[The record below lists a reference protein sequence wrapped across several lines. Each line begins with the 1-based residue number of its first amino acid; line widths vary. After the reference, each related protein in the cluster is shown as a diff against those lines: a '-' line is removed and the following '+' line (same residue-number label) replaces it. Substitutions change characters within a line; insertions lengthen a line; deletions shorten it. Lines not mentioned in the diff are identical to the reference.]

1 MACVMSEIHQAP
13 RILIVE
19 DSVDYANLIAE
30 VLDQIGVAHDHVIDG
45 NAALHYLEHHTPDLM
60 LLDIS
65 LPGMNGWT
73 LLEVVRQRYER
84 IPYPVITL
92 TAHDDPANRL
102 IGKFLSEVH
111 GYITKPF
118 TPQELSQAIK
128 SLLHLA

>member
-1 MACVMSEIHQAP
+1 MDEMGKMP

-19 DSVDYANLIAE
+19 DSADYANLIGE
-30 VLDQIGVAHDHVIDG
+30 VLDHIGVQHDHVLDG
-45 NAALHYLEHHTPDLM
+45 DMALHYLENHTPDLM

-73 LLEVVRQRYER
+73 LLEVVRQRYEA

-111 GYITKPF
+111 GYIIKPF
-118 TPQELSQAIK
+118 TTQELVGSVKA
-128 SLLHLA
+128 LLHLS

>member
-1 MACVMSEIHQAP
+1 MDETEKAP

-30 VLDQIGVAHDHVIDG
+30 VLDHIGIEHDHVIDG
-45 NAALHYLEHHTPDLM
+45 NDALHYLDHHTPDLM
-60 LLDIS
+60 LLDIN

-118 TPQELSQAIK
+118 TTNELVDRVK
-128 SLLHLA
+128 DLLHLS